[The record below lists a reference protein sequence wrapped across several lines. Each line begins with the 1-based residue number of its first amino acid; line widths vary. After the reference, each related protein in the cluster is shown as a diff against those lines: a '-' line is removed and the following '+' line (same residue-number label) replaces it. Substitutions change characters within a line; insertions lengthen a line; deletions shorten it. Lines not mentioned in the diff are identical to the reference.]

1 MTHRGKKEDEGHN
14 AHAAP
19 INDQKQED
27 KIVIKINPQLEAH
40 KSTDGTIIGK
50 AEELVHALYRGGKR
64 FKDILI
70 CWDEEHENIIV
81 QTDVAS
87 ESLIR
92 LEVKYFLQAEKEKAQ
107 RDLLDAKIRLA
118 TIEELQD
125 ENRK

>member
-1 MTHRGKKEDEGHN
+1 M
-14 AHAAP
+14 
-19 INDQKQED
+19 
-27 KIVIKINPQLEAH
+27 IKINPQLEPH
-40 KSTDGTIIGK
+40 KSPSGTVIGK
-50 AEELVHALYRGGKR
+50 AEELFPALYRNGRR
-64 FKDILI
+64 FKDIVI
-70 CWDEEHENIIV
+70 YWDGQHENIIV

-87 ESLIR
+87 EQLIK

>member
-1 MTHRGKKEDEGHN
+1 M
-14 AHAAP
+14 
-19 INDQKQED
+19 IL
-27 KIVIKINPQLEAH
+27 INPQLEQH
-40 KSTDGTIIGK
+40 KDAEGK
-50 AEELVHALYRGGKR
+50 VRGKGAELFPALYRNGSR
-64 FKDILI
+64 VKDIAI
-70 CWDEEHENIIV
+70 FWDEQHENIIV

-87 ESLIR
+87 EQLIR